1 MYELFMPIKNTL
13 KTSVSPSSCAMGLLC
28 VTRGVC
34 IPGGGVHQSL
44 HPRSVASQSPPLVL
58 GMETPPCPP
67 HPHRHHTACSQL
79 FGDDDGWWSMVH
91 RAINLGWV
99 LLGVRVPAGPPHGRL
114 SPMGCAHLL
123 CCLLAAP
130 LPSICP
136 TSRWSVAVG
145 ALWEGMQGKAAVG
158 LCCFLL
164 PSPFPPRCHP
174 GA

>member
-1 MYELFMPIKNTL
+1 
-13 KTSVSPSSCAMGLLC
+13 
-28 VTRGVC
+28 
-34 IPGGGVHQSL
+34 
-44 HPRSVASQSPPLVL
+44 
-58 GMETPPCPP
+58 
-67 HPHRHHTACSQL
+67 
-79 FGDDDGWWSMVH
+79 MVH

-136 TSRWSVAVG
+136 TSWWSVAVG

-164 PSPFPPRCHP
+164 PSPFPPCCHP